1 MADDFKPP
9 KGRMKKAPEI
19 KKKDE
24 AGVLNW
30 INERIWKK
38 VKRGMGRFPLTTD
51 LLAAYYCVTDTTT
64 ATPAKPRLAL
74 LASVVYFISPVDAIP
89 DFLFVFGYSDD
100 AAVVT
105 AALAT
110 LGAYMQDIHYKQA
123 NDKLEELG
131 LKPKD

>member
-64 ATPAKPRLAL
+64 AAPAKPRLAL
-74 LASVVYFISPVDAIP
+74 LGFGRLFYFSCRCHTRFSIRFWI
-89 DFLFVFGYSDD
+89 
-100 AAVVT
+100 
-105 AALAT
+105 
-110 LGAYMQDIHYKQA
+110 
-123 NDKLEELG
+123 
-131 LKPKD
+131 